1 MQKRV
6 AIQGIK
12 GSFHDLVVQRYFKN
26 ENFQLIE
33 CMSFESVSTTL
44 KDGDADIAIMAIE
57 NTLAGSILP
66 NYTHIQENNFF
77 IGGEIYL
84 HIQMNLLALRGNVI
98 SDLKRVASHPMA
110 LRQCRE
116 YFKKYSKIELVEIN
130 DTADGARKVSEEQ
143 LKDVG
148 IIASKRAADLY
159 GLDVLSEGIETHKEN
174 YTRFLVLTR
183 DRIEV
188 SNANKASICFE
199 LNHAVGSLVDILMI
213 MKCHEL
219 NMTKI
224 QSVPVIGKP
233 YQYHFHVDV
242 MWDNHQYFINGME
255 IVRNNVSNLQ
265 ILGEY
270 MQGDKSG
277 I

>member
-1 MQKRV
+1 M

-12 GSFHDLVVQRYFKN
+12 GSFHDLVVQRYFNN
-26 ENFQLIE
+26 EDIELIE
-33 CMSFESVSTTL
+33 CMSFDHVSRAL
-44 KDGDADIAIMAIE
+44 KQEKAEIAIMAIE

-77 IGGEIYL
+77 INGEIYL
-84 HIQMNLLALRGNVI
+84 HIQMNLLALNGNVI
-98 SDLKRVASHPMA
+98 SSLKRVASHPMA
-110 LRQCRE
+110 LRQCKE
-116 YFKKYSKIELVEIN
+116 FFKNYPDVELVEIS
-130 DTADGARKVSEEQ
+130 DTADGARRVSEEQ
-143 LKDVG
+143 LDDVG
-148 IIASKRAADLY
+148 IIASKRAAELY
-159 GLDVLSEGIETHKEN
+159 GLNILSEGIETHKEN

-188 SNANKASICFE
+188 PDTNKASICFE
-199 LNHAVGSLVDILMI
+199 LDHAVGSLVDILMI

-233 YQYHFHVDV
+233 YQYHFHVDL
-242 MWDNHQYFINGME
+242 MWDNYQYFKNGME
-255 IVRNNVSNLQ
+255 IVRNNVSDLQ

-270 MQGDKSG
+270 VQGDKSG

>member
-12 GSFHDLVVQRYFKN
+12 GSFHDLVVQRYFNN
-26 ENFQLIE
+26 EDIELIE
-33 CMSFESVSTTL
+33 CMSFDHVSRAL
-44 KDGDADIAIMAIE
+44 KQEKAEIAIMAIE

-66 NYTHIQENNFF
+66 NYTRIQENNFF
-77 IGGEIYL
+77 INGEIYL
-84 HIQMNLLALRGNVI
+84 HIQMNLLALNGNDI
-98 SDLKRVASHPMA
+98 SSLKRVASHPMA
-110 LRQCRE
+110 LRQCKE
-116 YFKKYSKIELVEIN
+116 FFKNYPDVELVEIS
-130 DTADGARKVSEEQ
+130 DTADGARRVSEEQ
-143 LKDVG
+143 LDDVG
-148 IIASKRAADLY
+148 IIASKRAAELY
-159 GLDVLSEGIETHKEN
+159 GLNILSEGIETHKEN

-188 SNANKASICFE
+188 PDTNKASICFE
-199 LNHAVGSLVDILMI
+199 LDHAVGSLVDILMI

-233 YQYHFHVDV
+233 YQYHFHVDL
-242 MWDNHQYFINGME
+242 MWDNYQYFKNGME
-255 IVRNNVSNLQ
+255 IVRNNVSDLQ

-270 MQGDKSG
+270 VQGDKSG